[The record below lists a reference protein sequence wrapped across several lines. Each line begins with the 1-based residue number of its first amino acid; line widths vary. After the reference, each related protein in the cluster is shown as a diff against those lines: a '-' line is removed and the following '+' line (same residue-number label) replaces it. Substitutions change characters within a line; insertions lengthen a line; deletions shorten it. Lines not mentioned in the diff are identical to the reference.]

1 MRWVF
6 AGYAFGLYA
15 LFAVLAAVRLPAHR
29 DPASGAWAY
38 LVAMPSL
45 TILFGAEV
53 FIHGTA
59 DDRAHVKAAMAA
71 GSMRRREPLAAGIVG
86 AALALA
92 ACYAVYRTN
101 GLWTNSLALGFTAV
115 LLILVIAPA
124 MSCGWLIAR
133 AKRLAT
139 NPTGFPVVMAKNAAT
154 LAAGPVAGEY
164 AAPPPDQGATR

>member
-6 AGYAFGLYA
+6 AGYAFGVYA

-38 LVAMPSL
+38 LVALPVL

-59 DDRAHVKAAMAA
+59 DDRANVKAAMAT
-71 GSMRRREPLAAGIVG
+71 GSMRRREPLAAGMIG

-92 ACYAVYRTN
+92 ACYAVFRTN
-101 GLWTNSLALGFTAV
+101 FLWTNSLALGFTAV

-133 AKRLAT
+133 AKRLAK
-139 NPTGFPVVMAKNAAT
+139 NPAGFPVVMSEDAAIRG
-154 LAAGPVAGEY
+154 AGPVAGE
-164 AAPPPDQGATR
+164 ASPPEEGATR